1 MFNESDT
8 SRLEEAK
15 QNIQK
20 KVSYACNL
28 LKKTLE
34 INVGDEVLIRED
46 IIYEHSSSTWYL
58 PQIQTYGKK
67 LEINYSIFGK
77 VILVKDDTVLVMILQ
92 SNKFENGTL
101 ILVKS
106 ETIKILNSSVNQAL
120 NA

>member
-1 MFNESDT
+1 MNLYNNQWKHTTSKRIPVELFNETDT

-20 KVSYACNL
+20 RVSYACNL

-67 LEINYSIFGK
+67 L
-77 VILVKDDTVLVMILQ
+77 
-92 SNKFENGTL
+92 
-101 ILVKS
+101 
-106 ETIKILNSSVNQAL
+106 
-120 NA
+120 

>member
-1 MFNESDT
+1 M
-8 SRLEEAK
+8 
-15 QNIQK
+15 
-20 KVSYACNL
+20 
-28 LKKTLE
+28 
-34 INVGDEVLIRED
+34 
-46 IIYEHSSSTWYL
+46 

-92 SNKFENGTL
+92 SSKFENGTL